1 MASSGTVTGPTVDI
15 RLRPFEGHDT
25 VLLMGRVRIKSSA
38 QIDAGDLTLRTI
50 KNAIFTPYYTQ
61 DKAGPPMV
69 LYGSVTVAGSL
80 MNNVFL
86 RVVRGSIVP
95 HTGTQHIGTR
105 LHGTISAGF
114 FIAGA

>member
-15 RLRPFEGHDT
+15 RFKPNRGREEVF
-25 VLLMGRVRIKSSA
+25 LMGRVRVKSSA
-38 QIDAGDLTLRTI
+38 VIEAGDLTLRTI
-50 KNAIFTPYYTQ
+50 KNAVFSPYATQ

-80 MNNVFL
+80 MNNVAL
-86 RVVRGSIVP
+86 RVIIGSIVP

-105 LHGTISAGF
+105 LHGTVQASF
-114 FIAGA
+114 FMTGA